1 VTAGLGTRPA
11 GHRADHR
18 AGGRRDVPSRAQ
30 RARAWLRT
38 LPLAGG
44 STPARLRR
52 AAVVLVLGCLA
63 AAAVSL
69 GSGIGRSD
77 AVNDGDTRIAELT
90 TDAAAIYQALADADA
105 TATSGYVAAG
115 REPADVR
122 ARYDTDIQ
130 RASERLVHAA
140 GLIPDGDPAAASVTT
155 LTTQLPVYTSLV
167 ETARTYNR
175 QGLPLGQSYLTRASK
190 LMQNTMLPAVAE
202 LREMGTQRLDGA
214 YRQGTALPVAVL
226 VLGVGLLIAVVDLS
240 IGEQRRTNRVLNPGL
255 VGTAVAVLAALVW
268 WLLATLL
275 TGAALAAADR
285 HTDAVTALD
294 DARTAALQARSN
306 ESLVLVARG
315 GGTGDT
321 TYQMLIERVIGPD
334 GQGGL
339 LADAEANGATVSS
352 VRAAAQAWKLAHEDV
367 RDLDGKGQFGEAV
380 QSVIGSDPRG
390 SNVRFAT
397 LDNELAKAI
406 ETERASLDA
415 DIARAGGA
423 QGLLAVGPAVLFL
436 LGGVAAAIGIGRR
449 VGEYR

>member
-1 VTAGLGTRPA
+1 MTAGLGTRPA
-11 GHRADHR
+11 GHGAQRPDRH
-18 AGGRRDVPSRAQ
+18 DVPSRTQ
-30 RARAWLRT
+30 RTRAWLRT

-52 AAVVLVLGCLA
+52 VGVVLVLGCLV

-69 GSGIGRSD
+69 GSGLTRSD
-77 AVNDGDTRIAELT
+77 AVRDGDTRISELT

-115 REPADVR
+115 REPAAVR
-122 ARYDTDIQ
+122 ARYDTDIR

-140 GLIPDGDPAAASVTT
+140 GLIPDGDPAAAAVTT

-175 QGLPLGQSYLTRASK
+175 QGLPLGQSYLTRASN
-190 LMQNTMLPAVAE
+190 LMQDTMLPAVAQ
-202 LREMGTQRLDGA
+202 LREMGTERLDEA
-214 YRQGTALPVAVL
+214 YRQGTALPLAVL
-226 VLGVGLLIAVVDLS
+226 VLGVGLLVAVIDLS
-240 IGEQRRTNRVLNPGL
+240 VGERKRTNRVLNAGL
-255 VGTAVAVLAALVW
+255 VATAAAVLAALVW
-268 WLLATLL
+268 WLLATLI
-275 TGAALAAADR
+275 TGTALAAADR

-315 GGTGDT
+315 GGTEDA
-321 TYQMLIERVIGPD
+321 TYTMLIERVIGP
-334 GQGGL
+334 GGL
-339 LADAEANGATVSS
+339 LAEAEAAGATVTA
-352 VRAAAQAWKLAHEDV
+352 VQAAAREWDQAHEEV
-367 RDLDGKGQFGEAV
+367 RELDRSGQFAQAV
-380 QSVIGSDPRG
+380 QSVIDTGRDGSAR
-390 SNVRFAT
+390 RFDI

-406 ETERASLDA
+406 GNERAALDA

-423 QGLLAVGPAVLFL
+423 QGLLAAGPAVLFL